1 MNKETLNHWTHQGIN
16 HLLNLERRAVLIVNL
31 VVALIFGGYWLEH
44 HVAAVEAWIQGLDHW
59 AGIGFIALFV
69 LLTPL
74 FFSVD
79 LLCVLAGALFT
90 LPEAIAFVLFATMLS
105 AAVIFYI
112 GRYLARD
119 KVQFLLQKHPKLSLI
134 DQLIGEGD
142 FKILFLLRLLPL
154 PFALLSYVFSVSR
167 VQFRPYWLATTGI
180 FFYNG
185 AITYLGY
192 IAKHMSR
199 QLTQGAQYA
208 GPHSALL
215 IAGIIASIL
224 VLILVSR
231 MAKAEISKMNPAAG
245 KLTES
250 GYQ

>member
-1 MNKETLNHWTHQGIN
+1 MNKEGFNHWTHQGIS
-16 HLLNLERRAVLIVNL
+16 HLLHPERRAMLIAGL
-31 VVALIFGGYWLEH
+31 VIVLIFGGYWLEH
-44 HVAAVEAWIQGLDHW
+44 HVAAVEAWIAGLDHW
-59 AGIGFIALFV
+59 AGVGFIALFV

-90 LPEAIAFVLFATMLS
+90 LPEAIAFVLLATMLS

-119 KVQFLLQKHPKLSLI
+119 KVQSLLQKHPKLSLI

-142 FKILFLLRLLPL
+142 LKMLFLLRLLPL

-167 VQFRPYWLATTGI
+167 VPFRPYWLTTTGI

-192 IAKHMSR
+192 IAKHMSK
-199 QLTQGAQYA
+199 QLTQGGQYA

-215 IAGIIASIL
+215 IAGIIVSIL

-231 MAKAEISKMNPAAG
+231 MAKAEISKINPAAG

-250 GYQ
+250 GSQ

>member
-1 MNKETLNHWTHQGIN
+1 MNKGTPNHRPHQGIR
-16 HLLNLERRAVLIVNL
+16 HLLHLERRAVLIVGL
-31 VVALIFGGYWLEH
+31 VVVLIFGGYWLEQ

-90 LPEAIAFVLFATMLS
+90 LPEAIAYVLLATMLS

-119 KVQFLLQKHPKLSLI
+119 KVQSLLQKHPKLSLI

-142 FKILFLLRLLPL
+142 FKMLFLLRLLPL

-167 VQFRPYWLATTGI
+167 VEFRPYWLATTGI

-185 AITYLGY
+185 AIAYLGY
-192 IAKHMSR
+192 IAKHMSN
-199 QLTQGAQYA
+199 QLAQGDQYA

-215 IAGIIASIL
+215 IAGIIVSIL

-231 MAKAEISKMNPAAG
+231 MAKAEISKMNPAAAQ
-245 KLTES
+245 LS
-250 GYQ
+250 DR